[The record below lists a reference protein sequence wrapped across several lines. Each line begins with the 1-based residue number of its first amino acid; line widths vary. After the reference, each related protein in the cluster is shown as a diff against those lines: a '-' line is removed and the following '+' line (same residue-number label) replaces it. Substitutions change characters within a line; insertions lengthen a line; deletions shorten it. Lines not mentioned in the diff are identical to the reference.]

1 MAIILHKNLPDAQL
15 HECKG
20 AAGASSGKVPI
31 ATGAG
36 AATFRYIN
44 PRGAIHFVNVASPY
58 VLTYPSAFT
67 KLAPTTVAS
76 GTAIECTE
84 ASTARLTYTGTG
96 NIQARIIANLSIDQ
110 SIGAN
115 RDLELSIYKNGTI
128 VAGSNI
134 VTTAPSGMKQL
145 ITSMIDVTLTT
156 NDYVEAFIKNNGA
169 SGDVNVYTYFLS
181 MSSTRS

>member
-20 AAGASSGKVPI
+20 AAGATSGKVPI

-36 AATFRYIN
+36 TATFRYLN
-44 PRGAIHFVNVASPY
+44 PRGSIYFVNIASPY
-58 VLTYPSAFT
+58 ALTYPSSYT

-84 ASTARLTYTGTG
+84 ASNGRLTYTGTG
-96 NIQARIIANLSIDQ
+96 NVQAHIIANMSLDQ
-110 SIGAN
+110 SVGAN
-115 RDLELSIYKNGTI
+115 RDLELVIYKNGTI
-128 VAGSNI
+128 VTGSNI
-134 VTTAPSGMKQL
+134 VTTAPSGVKQL
-145 ITSMIDVTLTT
+145 ITSMIDVSLTT

>member
-1 MAIILHKNLPDAQL
+1 MASHKNLPDSQL
-15 HECKG
+15 HESKG
-20 AAGASSGKVPI
+20 ASGASSGKVAI

-36 AATFRYIN
+36 TATFRYLN
-44 PRGAIHFVNVASPY
+44 PKGAIHFVNIASPY
-58 VLTYPSAFT
+58 VLTYPAAFT
-67 KLAPTTVAS
+67 KIAPTTVAS

-96 NIQARIIANLSIDQ
+96 NIQARITANLSIDQ
-110 SIGAN
+110 SVGAN
-115 RDLELSIYKNGTI
+115 RDLELVIYKNGTI

-145 ITSMIDVTLTT
+145 ITSIIDTTLAS

-169 SGDVNVYTYFLS
+169 SGDINVYTYYLS
-181 MSSTRS
+181 LASTRS